1 MIIDLNKKISTFFN
15 VSIIF
20 IARILKAITLFILT
34 VLVARSFGPEGKG
47 ILALVIFLPEF
58 LYFLFHL
65 GLGNASIF
73 YLSNEQETEKK
84 VFNNS
89 FWQGIFLS
97 VFSVIGVLLLR
108 LIYPNILGSGVPK
121 TFLLLSLLMVPFS
134 FLESFFENVF
144 AGKQEFKTFVRIIII
159 DRILLLISILIGFL
173 VFKISLISVVI
184 IFLINLIAQVST
196 YFIIL
201 IKKYGF
207 PNILVFDFKYFRKA
221 IDFGFRSYV
230 ACFLCY
236 LVLRSDLYMLS
247 VMKGVKDVGFYSV
260 ATNFIDAMLLL
271 SASASSV
278 VFPLISHNLEKSI
291 YYIKKI
297 TGWISIS
304 SLGMVILSWIF
315 GKTFIILFFGEQFA
329 ISVAPF
335 FILLIA
341 MYFWSLLSIV
351 TQFFAA
357 NNYPWRAVYIWIP
370 GVILN
375 IILNVVFIPKYGMVA
390 TAWTSVLAYTLTF
403 FLHVI
408 LLQKYERVNIIE
420 LIIPQIFKRN
430 TAHE

>member
-144 AGKQEFKTFVRIIII
+144 AGKQEFKTFARIIII

-201 IKKYGF
+201 IKKYGIPSIF
-207 PNILVFDFKYFRKA
+207 KFDFKYLTKA

-304 SLGMVILSWIF
+304 SLGIVILSWIF
-315 GKTFIILFFGEQFA
+315 GRAFIILFFGEQFA

-375 IILNVVFIPKYGMVA
+375 IILNVVFIPKYGMIA

-430 TAHE
+430 ITHE